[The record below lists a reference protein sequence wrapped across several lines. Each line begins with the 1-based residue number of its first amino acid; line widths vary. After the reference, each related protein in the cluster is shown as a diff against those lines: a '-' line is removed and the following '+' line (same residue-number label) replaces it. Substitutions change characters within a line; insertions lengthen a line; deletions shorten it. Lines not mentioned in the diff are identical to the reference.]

1 MNISE
6 QAKTYAEGKVQEALT
21 AVVEKAYSDGYQAG
35 YNDAIEKLNN
45 GVQELEGDGITY
57 VDLGLPSG
65 TLWASDYLR
74 DKNGKIVS
82 LPYIEAA
89 PLNIPTQEQFEELKK
104 YCDVSLRNPSL
115 ENMNEKVYV
124 FARNAKKISL
134 TFDNEFWLR
143 NESCQNRNRKCVD
156 RLDFA
161 IFDMA
166 SALSVVLVKNKEK

>member
-1 MNISE
+1 MILEE
-6 QAKTYAEGKVQEALT
+6 QAKNYAEGKVQEALT
-21 AVVEKAYSDGYQAG
+21 AVVEKAYSDGYKAG
-35 YNDAIEKLNN
+35 YNDAIKKSNN
-45 GVQELEGDGITY
+45 GVQIFEGDGITY

-65 TLWASDYLR
+65 TLWASDYLK
-74 DKNGKIVS
+74 DKNGNIVS

-104 YCDVSLRNPSL
+104 YCDVSLRNPSP

-124 FARNAKKISL
+124 FAGNGKGISL
-134 TFDNEFWLR
+134 AFNNSFWLR
-143 NESCQNRNRKCVD
+143 NESCQNRNRQCVA

-166 SALSVVLVKNKEK
+166 SALSVVLVKNKAK